1 MKKILPLSIILTSVL
16 LVSCGQKN
24 LDNVIITPDTPIENK
39 DQSAKVCEPV
49 IKYITCS
56 IEKAPEAGKGKLQN
70 ALKEMQ
76 RKIDNDTP
84 SKVAQECDNMVKV
97 LTEKADIAF
106 KNGCF
111 IESAYTKTET
121 PKVETTPPAPVAPAP
136 APEPA
141 PVVQQ

>member
-1 MKKILPLSIILTSVL
+1 MKNFLTASIILTSVF

-24 LDNVIITPDTPIENK
+24 LDTVIVTPDTPIENK

-56 IEKAPEAGKGKLQN
+56 IEKSSEAGKEKLQN

-84 SKVAQECDNMVKV
+84 SKVAQECDNMLKV
-97 LTEKADIAF
+97 LEKNADIAF

-111 IESAYTKTET
+111 IDSPYSETKTENN
-121 PKVETTPPAPVAPAP
+121 A
-136 APEPA
+136 PA